1 MCLWTTIMM
10 AVLSFSLAMIKEEGS
25 DTSSRKTHTDLIDNL
40 YQPINLSL
48 GWFSIK

>member
-1 MCLWTTIMM
+1 MM
-10 AVLSFSLAMIKEEGS
+10 ADLSFPLAMIKEEGP
-25 DTSSRKTHTDLIDNL
+25 DTSSQTDLINNM